1 MLFFIYDDNEK
12 LWKEENILLYHDIV
26 AILDEKEK
34 KLYLWKGPKSDKKKF
49 TEAKSRLDFLLN
61 SPQLNLKFEIKEESL
76 PKRVLDKINE
86 KMKITEKTE
95 EAEKYKFS
103 KFITIRLYLIF
114 LITIIFLGVFI
125 FFNLFSI
132 VYLNWNTLNIRITSQ
147 FYTDWLLRYR
157 ILLIFQLLLIILCFL
172 IGLYEREYQVMTFS
186 LMGITTSIGL
196 FLLLNQGIFLFLFLP
211 GSTSSLYFISIFD
224 IFLFLIINSIALSV
238 ILLPHLYKLITF
250 IKTYSGFIF

>member
-26 AILDEKEK
+26 AVLDEKEK
-34 KLYLWKGPKSDKKKF
+34 RLYLWKGPKSDNKKF

-61 SPQLNLKFEIKEESL
+61 SPQLNLKFEINEDSL
-76 PKRVLDKINE
+76 PKRVLDKIDE

-103 KFITIRLYLIF
+103 KFITVRLYLIC
-114 LITIIFLGVFI
+114 LIAISFLGVLLFL
-125 FFNLFSI
+125 NLFSM
-132 VYLNWNTLNIRITSQ
+132 VYLNWNNINIRITSQ
-147 FYTDWLLRYR
+147 FYTDWLTRYR
-157 ILLIFQLLLIILCFL
+157 LLLIFQLVLLIFCFP

-186 LMGITTSIGL
+186 LMGIITSIGL

-211 GSTSSLYFISIFD
+211 GSTSSVYFISIFD

-238 ILLPHLYKLITF
+238 IILPHLYKLITF
-250 IKTYSGFIF
+250 IKTYRGFIF